1 MTRVNTLVAKEL
13 RSYFVSPVV
22 YVVGAVFLLI
32 VGLLAY
38 IYIVFTGAQAI
49 QLMQVQGQAQI
60 NLNDLVF
67 RNLFSSIR
75 FVLLIVLP
83 ILTMRLFAEEK
94 KLRTF
99 ELLMTSPI
107 GLNEIV
113 AGKFM
118 SVFVLFLGLLGLTGL
133 IPLTLALFSDFD
145 WYPILTGYVG
155 LALLGALFL
164 SVGVLASALT
174 ENQIVAAFVSFGL
187 LLFLWLLA
195 GVGSLLGDT
204 PAGQVI
210 SYLSFMEHYDHL
222 VPVSSTHGI
231 WSISPALSFSCCFS
245 LTASWIRRGGNDL
258 EGNSLRR
265 HWPIAGARRHDRIP
279 LLAGTPRDCNGN
291 RGSGAHQPD
300 SLFYCPCRHRQSG
313 VGPAF
318 DADGR
323 QQPVHGALV
332 HWHPLHREFSC
343 GTALA
348 SVGPV

>member
-1 MTRVNTLVAKEL
+1 MTPVNTLLAKEL
-13 RSYFVSPVV
+13 RSDFVSPVV

-75 FVLLIVLP
+75 FVLLLVLP

-99 ELLMTSPI
+99 EFLLTSPI

-113 AGKFM
+113 AGKFV
-118 SVFVLFLGLLGLTGL
+118 SVFLLFLGLLGLTGL

-145 WYPILTGYVG
+145 WYPVLTGYLG
-155 LALLGALFL
+155 LVLLGALFL

-187 LLFLWLLA
+187 LLILWLLS

-204 PAGQVI
+204 AAGQVI
-210 SYLSFMEHYDHL
+210 SYLSFMDHYDHL
-222 VPVSSTHGI
+222 VRGLIDTRDLVYFGSALLLMLFLTHRVVDSTR
-231 WSISPALSFSCCFS
+231 WK
-245 LTASWIRRGGNDL
+245 
-258 EGNSLRR
+258 
-265 HWPIAGARRHDRIP
+265 
-279 LLAGTPRDCNGN
+279 
-291 RGSGAHQPD
+291 
-300 SLFYCPCRHRQSG
+300 
-313 VGPAF
+313 
-318 DADGR
+318 
-323 QQPVHGALV
+323 
-332 HWHPLHREFSC
+332 
-343 GTALA
+343 
-348 SVGPV
+348 

>member
-1 MTRVNTLVAKEL
+1 MTPVQALIGKEL

-38 IYIVFTGAQAI
+38 LYIVFAGAQAI
-49 QLMQVQGQAQI
+49 QLMQMQGQAQI

-67 RNLFSSIR
+67 RNLFASVR

-99 ELLMTSPI
+99 EFLMTSPI

-113 AGKFM
+113 AGKFV
-118 SVFVLFLGLLGLTGL
+118 SVFLIFLGLLGLTSL

-145 WYPILTGYVG
+145 WYPVLTGYLG
-155 LALLGALFL
+155 LALLGGLFL

-195 GVGSLLGDT
+195 GLGSLLGDT
-204 PAGQVI
+204 AAGQVV
-210 SYLSFMEHYDHL
+210 SYISFMEHYDHL
-222 VPVSSTHGI
+222 V
-231 WSISPALSFSCCFS
+231 
-245 LTASWIRRGGNDL
+245 RGLIDTKDL
-258 EGNSLRR
+258 VYF
-265 HWPIAGARRHDRIP
+265 
-279 LLAGTPRDCNGN
+279 
-291 RGSGAHQPD
+291 GS
-300 SLFYCPCRHRQSG
+300 
-313 VGPAF
+313 
-318 DADGR
+318 
-323 QQPVHGALV
+323 ALV
-332 HWHPLHREFSC
+332 LMLFLAHRVVDS
-343 GTALA
+343 
-348 SVGPV
+348 SRWK

>member
-1 MTRVNTLVAKEL
+1 MTPVNTLLAKEL

-38 IYIVFTGAQAI
+38 IYIVFTGVQAI

-99 ELLMTSPI
+99 EFLMTSPI
-107 GLNEIV
+107 SLNEIV
-113 AGKFM
+113 AGKFV
-118 SVFVLFLGLLGLTGL
+118 SVFLVFLGLLGLTGL

-145 WYPILTGYVG
+145 WYPVLTGYLG
-155 LALLGALFL
+155 LLLLGALFI
-164 SVGVLASALT
+164 SVGALASALT

-187 LLFLWLLA
+187 LLFFWLLSA
-195 GVGSLLGDT
+195 VGSLLGDT
-204 PAGQVI
+204 AAGQVI

-222 VPVSSTHGI
+222 VRGLVDTRDLVYFVSALTLMLFLTHRVVDSTR
-231 WSISPALSFSCCFS
+231 WK
-245 LTASWIRRGGNDL
+245 
-258 EGNSLRR
+258 
-265 HWPIAGARRHDRIP
+265 
-279 LLAGTPRDCNGN
+279 
-291 RGSGAHQPD
+291 
-300 SLFYCPCRHRQSG
+300 
-313 VGPAF
+313 
-318 DADGR
+318 
-323 QQPVHGALV
+323 
-332 HWHPLHREFSC
+332 
-343 GTALA
+343 
-348 SVGPV
+348 

>member
-1 MTRVNTLVAKEL
+1 VTPVNTLVAKEL

-38 IYIVFTGAQAI
+38 IYIVFTGVQAI
-49 QLMQVQGQAQI
+49 QLMQVQGQAQV

-75 FVLLIVLP
+75 FVLLIILP

-99 ELLMTSPI
+99 EFLMTSPV

-113 AGKFM
+113 AGKFV
-118 SVFVLFLGLLGLTGL
+118 SVFLLFLGLLGLTGL
-133 IPLTLALFSDFD
+133 IPLTLTLFSDFD
-145 WYPILTGYVG
+145 WYPVLTGYLG
-155 LALLGALFL
+155 LVLLGALFI

-204 PAGQVI
+204 TAGQVI
-210 SYLSFMEHYDHL
+210 SYVSFMEHYDHL
-222 VPVSSTHGI
+222 VRGLVDTRDLVYF
-231 WSISPALSFSCCFS
+231 IS
-245 LTASWIRRGGNDL
+245 
-258 EGNSLRR
+258 
-265 HWPIAGARRHDRIP
+265 
-279 LLAGTPRDCNGN
+279 
-291 RGSGAHQPD
+291 
-300 SLFYCPCRHRQSG
+300 
-313 VGPAF
+313 
-318 DADGR
+318 
-323 QQPVHGALV
+323 ALV
-332 HWHPLHREFSC
+332 LMLFLTHRVVDS
-343 GTALA
+343 TRWK
-348 SVGPV
+348 

>member
-1 MTRVNTLVAKEL
+1 MTPVNTLVAKEL

-75 FVLLIVLP
+75 FILLIVLP
-83 ILTMRLFAEEK
+83 ILTMRLLAEEK

-113 AGKFM
+113 AGKFV
-118 SVFVLFLGLLGLTGL
+118 SVFLLFLGLLGLTGL

-145 WYPILTGYVG
+145 WYPVLTGYLG
-155 LALLGALFL
+155 LILLGALFL
-164 SVGVLASALT
+164 SVGLLASALT
-174 ENQIVAAFVSFGL
+174 ENQVVAAFVSFGL

-195 GVGSLLGDT
+195 GVGTLLGDT
-204 PAGQVI
+204 ALGQVI
-210 SYLSFMEHYDHL
+210 SYVSFMDHYDHL
-222 VPVSSTHGI
+222 VRGLIDTRDLAYFVSALILMLFLTHRVVDSTR
-231 WSISPALSFSCCFS
+231 WK
-245 LTASWIRRGGNDL
+245 
-258 EGNSLRR
+258 
-265 HWPIAGARRHDRIP
+265 
-279 LLAGTPRDCNGN
+279 
-291 RGSGAHQPD
+291 
-300 SLFYCPCRHRQSG
+300 
-313 VGPAF
+313 
-318 DADGR
+318 
-323 QQPVHGALV
+323 
-332 HWHPLHREFSC
+332 
-343 GTALA
+343 
-348 SVGPV
+348 